1 VNGVMVTIDES
12 SVFKILQAGPKQHVS
27 ACESRSQCRNISP
40 NSCVPSDWTFASR
53 HKFLGV
59 RWDITAPIDAAL
71 VVDGELNVLFVVP
84 ESFDT

>member
-1 VNGVMVTIDES
+1 MVAIDDN

-27 ACESRSQCRNISP
+27 ACESKSQCTNTSL

-59 RWDITAPIDAAL
+59 RWDITAPTDAAL

-84 ESFDT
+84 PSFDT